1 MARRLTRKEI
11 VQEDRIYSVLSGFS
25 QWAVVNRTPLVVG
38 SGIVVASLLG
48 FYLWQGYQDSSNREA
63 QKLFAEALDTY
74 HAPVKELAP
83 EPGSE
88 SDGQNPDQPPEPP
101 PEYRFETV
109 KDRRAAAEAAFEKI
123 SDDYSGTRLGFFSR
137 YYLGLIGRQNEDA
150 GAARQHLR
158 WVVDNSGDSDV
169 RNLSRN
175 VLADIALGEEN
186 HEEALTYLQQLL
198 GDPTPQV
205 PEQTVLMRIART
217 HEALG
222 NVEQALENYR
232 KITNDYPTSSQAEEA
247 QSEIDRLEPD
257 PVPEA

>member
-1 MARRLTRKEI
+1 MAPRLTRKEI
-11 VQEDRIYSVLSGFS
+11 VQEDRIYSVLSGVS

-38 SGIVVASLLG
+38 SGIVVVSLLG
-48 FYLWQGYQDSSNREA
+48 FYVWQGYQESSNQEA

-83 EPGSE
+83 DPDSDSE
-88 SDGQNPDQPPEPP
+88 NQDQPPEPP
-101 PEYRFETV
+101 PEYRFDTV
-109 KDRRAAAEAAFEKI
+109 TERRDAAEAAFEKI
-123 SDDYSGTRLGFFSR
+123 SDEYSGTRIGFFSR
-137 YYLGLIGRQNEDA
+137 YYLGLIGRQSDNA
-150 GAARQHLR
+150 SKARQHLT

-186 HEEALTYLQQLL
+186 HEEALTHLQQLL

-222 NVEQALENYR
+222 NVDQALENYR

-247 QSEIDRLEPD
+247 QSEIDRLEPA

>member
-11 VQEDRIYSVLSGFS
+11 VQEDRIYSVLSGIS
-25 QWAVVNRTPLVVG
+25 QWAVYNRTPLVVG

-48 FYLWQGYQDSSNREA
+48 FYVWQGYQESANQEA

-83 EPGSE
+83 DPDSDSE
-88 SDGQNPDQPPEPP
+88 NQNQPPEPP
-101 PEYRFETV
+101 PEYRFDTV
-109 KDRRAAAEAAFEKI
+109 AERREAAEVAFEKI
-123 SDDYSGTRLGFFSR
+123 SDDFSGTRLGFFSR
-137 YYLGLIGRQNEDA
+137 YYLGLIGRQKEDA
-150 GAARQHLR
+150 GAARQHLK
-158 WVVDNSGDSDV
+158 WVVENSGDSDV

-247 QSEIDRLEPD
+247 QSEIDRLEPA

>member
-11 VQEDRIYSVLSGFS
+11 VQEDRIYSVLSGLS
-25 QWAVVNRTPLVVG
+25 QWAVVNRTPLVMG
-38 SGIVVASLLG
+38 SGIVVVSLLG
-48 FYLWQGYQDSSNREA
+48 FYLWQGYRESSNQEA

-83 EPGSE
+83 DPDSE
-88 SDGQNPDQPPEPP
+88 SDGQDQPPAPP
-101 PEYRFETV
+101 PEYRFDTV
-109 KDRRAAAEAAFEKI
+109 AERRDAAEMAFEKI
-123 SDDYSGTRLGFFSR
+123 SDGYSGTRLGFFSR

-150 GAARQHLR
+150 GAARQHLK

-175 VLADIALGEEN
+175 VLADIALGEEK

-205 PEQTVLMRIART
+205 PEQTVLMRLART

-222 NVEQALENYR
+222 NIEQALENYR
-232 KITNDYPTSSQAEEA
+232 KITNDYPTSSQADEA

>member
-38 SGIVVASLLG
+38 SGIIVLSLLG
-48 FYLWQGYQDSSNREA
+48 FYLWQGHQESSNQEA

-74 HAPVKELAP
+74 HAPVRELAP
-83 EPGSE
+83 DPEPE
-88 SDGQNPDQPPEPP
+88 SDGQDQPPEPP
-101 PEYRFETV
+101 PEYRFDTV
-109 KDRRAAAEAAFEKI
+109 AERRDAAEMAFEKI
-123 SDDYSGTRLGFFSR
+123 SEDYSHTRLGFFSR
-137 YYLGLIGRQNEDA
+137 YYLGLIGRQNQDA
-150 GAARQHLR
+150 GAARQHLK
-158 WVVDNSGDSDV
+158 WVVENSGDSDV

-175 VLADIALGEEN
+175 VLADLALGEEN

-205 PEQTVLMRIART
+205 PEQTVLLRLART

-222 NVEQALENYR
+222 NIEQALENYR
-232 KITNDYPTSSQAEEA
+232 KITNDYPTSTQAEEA

-257 PVPEA
+257 PTPEA

>member
-38 SGIVVASLLG
+38 SGIVVLSLLG
-48 FYLWQGYQDSSNREA
+48 FYLWQGYQESANQEA

-74 HAPVKELAP
+74 HAPVRELNP
-83 EPGSE
+83 EPDSE
-88 SDGQNPDQPPEPP
+88 PGAENPNQPPEPP
-101 PEYRFETV
+101 PVYRFETV
-109 KDRRAAAEAAFEKI
+109 AERRAAAELAFEKI
-123 SDDYSGTRLGFFSR
+123 SDDYSGTRIGFFSR
-137 YYLGLIGRQNEDA
+137 YYLGLIGRHNDDTSK
-150 GAARQHLR
+150 ARQHLR

-186 HEEALTYLQQLL
+186 HEEALTHLQQLL

-232 KITNDYPTSSQAEEA
+232 KITNDYPTSSQAGEA

>member
-1 MARRLTRKEI
+1 MARRLTRREI
-11 VQEDRIYSVLSGFS
+11 VQEDRIYSILSRIS
-25 QWAVVNRTPLVVG
+25 QWTVGNRTQLMAG
-38 SGIVVASLLG
+38 SGIVVVSLLG
-48 FYLWQGYQDSSNREA
+48 FYLWEGYRESSIQEA

-74 HAPVKELAP
+74 HAPVKELIP
-83 EPGSE
+83 EPGSDP
-88 SDGQNPDQPPEPP
+88 DGQNQSRDPA

-109 KDRRAAAEAAFEKI
+109 SERRAASEAAFEKVS
-123 SDDYSGTRLGFFSR
+123 SDYPDTRLGFFSR
-137 YYLGLIGRQNEDA
+137 YYLGLIQRQSQDGEK
-150 GAARQHLR
+150 ARQHLK
-158 WVVDNSGDSDV
+158 WVVENSGDSDV

-205 PEQTVLMRIART
+205 PEQTVLMRLART

-222 NVEQALENYR
+222 NIEQALESYK
-232 KITNDYPTSSQAEEA
+232 KITNDYPTSTQAPEA

-257 PVPEA
+257 PVPQA

>member
-11 VQEDRIYSVLSGFS
+11 VQEDRIYSVLSRVS

-38 SGIVVASLLG
+38 SGIVVVSLLG
-48 FYLWQGYQDSSNREA
+48 FYVWQGYQESSNQEA

-74 HAPVKELAP
+74 HAPVKELASDP
-83 EPGSE
+83 DSDSE
-88 SDGQNPDQPPEPP
+88 NQDQPPEPP
-101 PEYRFETV
+101 PEYRFDTV
-109 KDRRAAAEAAFEKI
+109 TERRDAAEAAFEKI
-123 SDDYSGTRLGFFSR
+123 SDEYSGTRIGFFSR
-137 YYLGLIGRQNEDA
+137 YYLGLIGRQSDDA
-150 GAARQHLR
+150 SKARQHLT

-175 VLADIALGEEN
+175 VLADIALGDEN

-222 NVEQALENYR
+222 NVDQALENYR

-247 QSEIDRLEPD
+247 QSEIDRLEPA

>member
-11 VQEDRIYSVLSGFS
+11 VQEDRIYSMLSGFS
-25 QWAVVNRTPLVVG
+25 QWAVVNRTPLVMG
-38 SGIVVASLLG
+38 SGIVVVSLLG
-48 FYLWQGYQDSSNREA
+48 FYLWQGYQESSNQEA

-83 EPGSE
+83 DPDSE
-88 SDGQNPDQPPEPP
+88 SDGQDRPPEPP
-101 PEYRFETV
+101 PEYRFDTV
-109 KDRRAAAEAAFEKI
+109 AERRDAAEMAFEKI

-150 GAARQHLR
+150 GAARQHLK

-175 VLADIALGEEN
+175 VLADIALGEEK

-205 PEQTVLMRIART
+205 PEQTVLMRLART

-222 NVEQALENYR
+222 NIEQALENYR
-232 KITNDYPTSSQAEEA
+232 KITNDYPTSSQADEA

>member
-11 VQEDRIYSVLSGFS
+11 VQEDRIYSVLSGLS
-25 QWAVVNRTPLVVG
+25 QWAVLNRTPLVVG
-38 SGIVVASLLG
+38 SGLVVVSLLG
-48 FYLWQGYQDSSNREA
+48 FYLWQGYLESSNQEA

-74 HAPVKELAP
+74 HAPVRELNP
-83 EPGSE
+83 EPDAEPAGE
-88 SDGQNPDQPPEPP
+88 NQNQPPEPP
-101 PEYRFETV
+101 PEYRFDTV
-109 KDRRAAAEAAFEKI
+109 AQRRAASEAAFEKI
-123 SDDYSGTRLGFFSR
+123 SDEYSSTRIGFFSR
-137 YYLGLIGRQNEDA
+137 YYLGLIQRQSEDA
-150 GAARQHLR
+150 GTARQHLK
-158 WVVDNSGDSDV
+158 WVVENSGDSDV

-175 VLADIALGEEN
+175 VLANMALGEEN

-222 NVEQALENYR
+222 NIEQALENYR
-232 KITNDYPTSSQAEEA
+232 KVTNDYPTSTQAEEA
-247 QSEIDRLEPD
+247 QTEIDRLEPD